1 MWTRVMLFKSINPP
15 FCTFLSSLRPPQF
28 QKKNLARLSR
38 IVNSIWGNTTTTTTT
53 NETEEG
59 EEEEEEEE
67 REETTETE
75 AFEY

>member
-38 IVNSIWGNTTTTTTT
+38 IVISIWGNTTNTTTT
-53 NETEEG
+53 NETEE
-59 EEEEEEEE
+59 EEEEVEE